1 MNLTTTR
8 SSHSGIFQ
16 NVSYGEQI
24 RSVIDIWRNE
34 GYMPDARSS
43 NYNGRRQ
50 GGSNAD
56 NLFGDAYVKGVR
68 DAVNW
73 TAGYES
79 MLKDAKVQP
88 ANNHDPQAPDS
99 SAKESRSAL
108 PDRLMFDY
116 ITPNYTRAVSCAV
129 EYSANEFAVH
139 VVAAGLGNDADAA
152 EYLTRSRNWRNH
164 WDASVS
170 SVNYIGFVVP
180 RNGDGTFVNQDP
192 LSCGGCYWGEA
203 FYEAIPRE

>member
-34 GYMPDARSS
+34 GYMHDARSS

-56 NLFGDAYVKGVR
+56 NILGDAYVKGVR

-79 MLKDAKVQP
+79 MLKDVKVQP

-108 PDRLMFDY
+108 PDWLMFNY
-116 ITPNYTRAVSCAV
+116 ITPN
-129 EYSANEFAVH
+129 
-139 VVAAGLGNDADAA
+139 
-152 EYLTRSRNWRNH
+152 
-164 WDASVS
+164 
-170 SVNYIGFVVP
+170 
-180 RNGDGTFVNQDP
+180 
-192 LSCGGCYWGEA
+192 
-203 FYEAIPRE
+203 

>member
-34 GYMPDARSS
+34 GYMPDGRSS

-56 NLFGDAYVKGVR
+56 NILGDAYVKGIR

-73 TAGYES
+73 TAGYG
-79 MLKDAKVQP
+79 KDAQRRQSAASQHPRP
-88 ANNHDPQAPDS
+88 AS
-99 SAKESRSAL
+99 SRLVCKREQQRS
-108 PDRLMFDY
+108 PRL
-116 ITPNYTRAVSCAV
+116 
-129 EYSANEFAVH
+129 
-139 VVAAGLGNDADAA
+139 AD
-152 EYLTRSRNWRNH
+152 
-164 WDASVS
+164 V
-170 SVNYIGFVVP
+170 
-180 RNGDGTFVNQDP
+180 
-192 LSCGGCYWGEA
+192 
-203 FYEAIPRE
+203 